1 MTAMPSATEQIPDSL
16 WQTQVQALIE
26 AGRELH
32 ARGWVPATSGNF
44 SARLNAREILLTVS
58 GWHKG
63 KLAEAGLMRVDLE
76 GRALDSNKQPSAETL
91 LHTQLYRRDPA
102 VGVVLHVHS
111 VHATLISRAAV
122 RAGEQ
127 TVVLRGYEL
136 LKAFPGYSS
145 HETSLSVPVFANDQV
160 IPRLAAQVDAWLD
173 ANESVYGY
181 LIAGHGLYAWGR
193 DMVECL
199 RHLEAFDF
207 LFECE
212 LHERNL
218 ANAKRC

>member
-1 MTAMPSATEQIPDSL
+1 MPPVPAERIDERL
-16 WQTQVQALIE
+16 WQQQVEALIE

-44 SARLNAREILLTVS
+44 SARLSDAEIALTVS

-63 KLAEAGLMRVDLE
+63 KLAEAGIMRADMQGHAVGSDK
-76 GRALDSNKQPSAETL
+76 RPSAETL
-91 LHTQLYRRDPA
+91 LHTQLYQRYPD

-111 VHATLISRAAV
+111 VNATLISRAVQRSGAHDL
-122 RAGEQ
+122 
-127 TVVLRGYEL
+127 VLAGYEL
-136 LKAFPGYSS
+136 LKAFPGNST
-145 HETSLSVPVFANDQV
+145 HETSMRVPVFDNDQD
-160 IPRLAAQVDAWLD
+160 IPRLAAKVDAWLD
-173 ANESVYGY
+173 ANEPIYGY

-193 DMVECL
+193 DMAETL

-212 LHERNL
+212 LRERGM
-218 ANAKRC
+218 RQP